1 MAKYSTLIFDLDGT
15 LTDPALGVV
24 RCMNYALT
32 SFDYSP
38 LPDHQISK
46 HIGPPLED
54 TLALLTGSDDK
65 SHVDALAAAYR
76 ERYGEI
82 GFKENTVYDGVV
94 DMLHALKSNGTSM
107 MVCTSKLE
115 INAIRVLNE
124 FNLLDYFDHINGST
138 EPGPKSMQLAKLL
151 DEGKIDTEALMIGDR
166 HVDLRAATANGL
178 AGAGVLWGYGS
189 EEELEA
195 EAPALLFSNPRE
207 LTEKL
212 APRP

>member
-94 DMLHALKSNGTSM
+94 DMLQALKSNGTNM

-124 FNLLDYFDHINGST
+124 FNLLDYFDHINGSA

-189 EEELEA
+189 EEELQA

-207 LTEKL
+207 LAEKL
-212 APRP
+212 GSNP

>member
-94 DMLHALKSNGTSM
+94 DMLQALKSNGTSM

-138 EPGPKSMQLAKLL
+138 ESGPKSMQLAKLL

-195 EAPALLFSNPRE
+195 EAPALLFSNPRD
-207 LTEKL
+207 LAEKL
-212 APRP
+212 APKL